1 MSGIYIHIPFCSQKC
16 AYCDFYSISDF
27 SLKNRYVQALKKEIK
42 FRASYLNSTDIQS
55 LYIGGGTPSMLS
67 ASDIEQITNYIDKF
81 FSLSPQAEITL
92 EANPNNLTNS
102 YLSELKT
109 TAINRLSIGIQSF
122 HKDDLK
128 VLGRIHSVKQAEK
141 SINLAYKH
149 GFSNLS
155 VDLMY
160 GFPGLNTSKWEHN
173 LHKVK
178 DIAHISCYQLGIKEN
193 TPLSQQI
200 STQKQRLFLEKQIK
214 EQYFFL
220 IDFAKKHDF
229 IHYETSNF
237 CKKNREAKH
246 NSSYWKGIPYLG
258 LGPGAHS
265 FNRTSRQWNFSNV
278 ENYISL
284 LENAENYSETVQNAL
299 FEKEILS
306 TDMQYNEYIMIRLR
320 TIWGADLQYIQQ
332 QFGKQYLFHLHQQL
346 KKVKPAHFKIQSN
359 TLLLTEEGGLF
370 ADLIASTLFI

>member
-1 MSGIYIHIPFCSQKC
+1 MSGIYIHVPFCFQKC
-16 AYCDFYSISDF
+16 AYCNFYSITNF
-27 SLKNRYVQALKKEIK
+27 SLKNRYIHALEKEIK
-42 FRASYLNSTDIQS
+42 FRASYLDSTDIQS

-67 ASDIEQITNYIDKF
+67 VSDIERIINYINKF
-81 FSLSPQAEITL
+81 FSLSPHAEITL
-92 EANPNNLTNS
+92 EANPNNLTDS

-122 HKDDLK
+122 HKDNLK
-128 VLGRIHSVKQAEK
+128 ILGRIHSDKQAEE

-160 GFPGLNTSKWEHN
+160 GFPGLDLSKWAYN
-173 LHKVK
+173 LSKLK
-178 DIAHISCYQLGIKEN
+178 DIPHISCYQLSVEKN
-193 TPLSQQI
+193 TPLYKQI
-200 STQKQRLFLEKQIK
+200 ATQKYPLVVEEYIE
-214 EQYFFL
+214 EQYQYL
-220 IDFAKKHDF
+220 IDFAKKHGF

-237 CKKNREAKH
+237 CKKNRESKH
-246 NSSYWKGIPYLG
+246 NASYWKGIPYLG
-258 LGPGAHS
+258 LGPEAHS

-278 ENYISL
+278 ENYIFL

-306 TDMQYNEYIMIRLR
+306 TDMQYNEYIMVSLR

-359 TLLLTEEGGLF
+359 TLFLTEEGGLF
-370 ADLIASTLFI
+370 TDLIASTLFI